1 MVDAER
7 SLTTQGK
14 LRAYWL
20 GLVICTGGFLF
31 GYDSG
36 IIGGVLTLPS
46 FQRDFRYT
54 TRQST
59 RVSALA
65 VSLQNLGAFVS
76 CFLIFPL
83 TRKYGRKPAI
93 VGSSVLFCIGALM
106 QTIDHHSLT
115 VFYVFRVVA
124 GLGLGASSVIVPM
137 YSSEMSPKQL
147 RGQIG
152 SFYQL
157 MYTAGILLSYWV
169 NWGVNKDISSSPR
182 QWQIPVGLQL
192 LPASILGLGVLTL
205 KESTR
210 WLTLK
215 GRHDEAWDSLC
226 WIRASSGPAIE
237 QEIDEIRTGVALEQ
251 RATEGF
257 HLSELITIKANLK
270 RVCLAFAV
278 FTAQQA
284 TGATAFAYYSPQYF
298 TLIVGKGND
307 RALLLSGIFGAV
319 KVVACGLFVI
329 FVAERVPRKAILTVG
344 ALFMAATQF
353 TTAAVLK
360 THPAPGGGQVTSSGI
375 ATVAM
380 IYLFVVA
387 YNFSWGPLPWPYVSE
402 IFPTRIREPGI
413 GVGVAA
419 QWLFNFVFTVSTP
432 YMIADLK
439 WGTFL
444 FWGVCDLVIAA
455 GVWLVLVE
463 TRGRSLEDISGTIM
477 AGDRKLASDEDVA
490 GRHVERIQL
499 TK

>member
-1 MVDAER
+1 MAKLGDL
-7 SLTTQGK
+7 STMGK

-20 GLVICTGGFLF
+20 GAVVCIGGFLF

-36 IIGGVLTLPS
+36 IIGGVLTLQS

-59 RVSALA
+59 RVSSLA

-83 TRKYGRKPAI
+83 TRRYGRKPAI
-93 VGSSVLFCIGALM
+93 VGSSILFCIGALL

-115 VFYVFRVVA
+115 VFYIFRVVA

-157 MYTAGILLSYWV
+157 MYTAGIFLSYWV
-169 NWGVNKDISSSPR
+169 NYGVSKDLPSTAR

-192 LPASILGLGVLTL
+192 LPAGILGIGVLTL

-215 GRHDEAWDSLC
+215 GRHDEAFTSLC
-226 WIRASSGPAIE
+226 WIRASSGPEVEAE
-237 QEIDEIRTGVALEQ
+237 MDEIRTGVALEQ

-257 HLSELITIKANLK
+257 RLSELVTIRSNLK
-270 RVCLAFAV
+270 RVALAFLV

-319 KVVACGLFVI
+319 KVIACGLFVI
-329 FVAERVPRKAILTVG
+329 FVAERVPRKAILTAG

-353 TTAAVLK
+353 ITAAVLK

-413 GVGVAA
+413 GVGVSA
-419 QWLFNFVFTVSTP
+419 QWLFNFVFTLATP
-432 YMIADLK
+432 YMIQDLA

-444 FWGVCDLVIAA
+444 FWGVADLIIAI
-455 GVWLVLVE
+455 GVWFILIE
-463 TRGRSLEDISGTIM
+463 TRGRSLEDISGTL
-477 AGDRKLASDEDVA
+477 AAADAKLSDEE
-490 GRHVERIQL
+490 VESTAQRP
-499 TK
+499 KAV